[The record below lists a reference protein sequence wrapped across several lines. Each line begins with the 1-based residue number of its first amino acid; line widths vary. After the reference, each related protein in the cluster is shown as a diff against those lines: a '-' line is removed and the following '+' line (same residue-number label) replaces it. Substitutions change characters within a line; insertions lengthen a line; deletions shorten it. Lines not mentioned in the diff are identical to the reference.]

1 MKVKGIK
8 VEYYMKNGAVL
19 VDDSTRFDSPVED
32 TDSNYVKL
40 HECFT
45 DIAKRALKV
54 ESGGYAV
61 MGTMYVRSSE
71 VQAIKLTPVK
81 EE

>member
-8 VEYYMKNGAVL
+8 VECYMKNGAVL
-19 VDDSTRFDSPVED
+19 VDDSTRFKSPVED

-40 HECFT
+40 HECFS
-45 DIAKRALKV
+45 DIAKSALKV

-71 VQAIKLTPVK
+71 IQAVRLLPI
-81 EE
+81 EEE